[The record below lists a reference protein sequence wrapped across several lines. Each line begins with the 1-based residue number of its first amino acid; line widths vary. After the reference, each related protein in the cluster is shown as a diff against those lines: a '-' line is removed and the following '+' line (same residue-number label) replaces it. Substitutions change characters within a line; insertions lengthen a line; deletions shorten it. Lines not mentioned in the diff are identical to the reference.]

1 MEHAIQLEI
10 GTQPI
15 KIHPYRNPKSIQYE
29 IEEAIKKLL
38 ELGLIRPSSSPYA
51 SSNVMVK
58 EKDGT
63 LRMCNDFR

>member
-1 MEHAIQLEI
+1 MQPCRHPKNIQDD
-10 GTQPI
+10 
-15 KIHPYRNPKSIQYE
+15 
-29 IEEAIKKLL
+29 IEEVIKELL

-58 EKDGT
+58 EKDRT